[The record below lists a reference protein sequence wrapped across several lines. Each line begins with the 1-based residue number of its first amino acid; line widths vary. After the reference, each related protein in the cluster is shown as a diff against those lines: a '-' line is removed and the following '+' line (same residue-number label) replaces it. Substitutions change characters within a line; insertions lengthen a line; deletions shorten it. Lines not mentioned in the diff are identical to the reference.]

1 MRIVLAAVLC
11 AFLFAGA
18 GVRADEHY
26 SEWGGGDKRYDALV
40 ERLNELIDDAE
51 KARAAAPRLLQDFRD
66 AIADYTAV
74 AREPEPAPGLP
85 PQKLVHD
92 DFRDGNFPCNPA
104 WTVVEGRFRV
114 DS

>member
-51 KARAAAPRLLQDFRD
+51 KDRLN
-66 AIADYTAV
+66 
-74 AREPEPAPGLP
+74 
-85 PQKLVHD
+85 QKIEIED
-92 DFRDGNFPCNPA
+92 D
-104 WTVVEGRFRV
+104 EG
-114 DS
+114 